1 MEGGSFPRTGATREN
16 ACEEGFPPLKESF
29 GTSEKEDSVPR
40 FLVLKKKEGDFT
52 NISPFL
58 ISKMLYGLIGNV
70 KEVKKVKGELLIETV
85 SSKQSRQLIKCE
97 RFGGYE
103 IVVVPHGAL
112 NMSKGVV
119 YCRDLLNCSIEE
131 IKENLKNQGV
141 VDVRR
146 IRTRRDGELI
156 DTANHILT
164 FNVSK
169 LPRMIQA
176 AFYPLQVRPY
186 IPNPLRCFNCQRF
199 GHSSVNCKHDKRCV
213 CGKPTHE
220 GIWCEEPI
228 NCIWDV
234 INDLHNSD
242 HFPII
247 IKTDLPETEKVTYKR
262 WIVAKADWNSF
273 ANNLV
278 TPSPVNVDDITK
290 CIKHAAQT

>member
-1 MEGGSFPRTGATREN
+1 MEGGSFPGTGATREN

-40 FLVLKKKEGDFT
+40 FLILKKKDGDFT

-58 ISKMLYGLIGNV
+58 ISKTLYGLIGNV

-97 RFGGYE
+97 HFGGFE
-103 IVVVPHGAL
+103 IEVVPHGAL

-119 YCRDLLNCSIEE
+119 YC
-131 IKENLKNQGV
+131 GMA
-141 VDVRR
+141 
-146 IRTRRDGELI
+146 
-156 DTANHILT
+156 ANHILT

-199 GHSSVNCKHDKRCV
+199 GHSLVNCKHDKRCV
-213 CGKPTHE
+213 CGKPAHE

-228 NCIWDV
+228 VCPNCQGPHKATTKTCAVYKQEIKIQEVKV
-234 INDLHNSD
+234 IHRLSYFDA
-242 HFPII
+242 
-247 IKTDLPETEKVTYKR
+247 KKR
-262 WIVAKADWNSF
+262 VDTM
-273 ANNLV
+273 V
-278 TPSPVNVDDITK
+278 TPSLSF
-290 CIKHAAQT
+290 AQVATAPGRVGTLSSCPTCRP